1 MKSPMPFIR
10 MLAAL
15 APVEILI
22 VENSAHNWKETG
34 GPLHPSLDDIIAK
47 TAAFMRQHLDRSA
60 KH

>member
-1 MKSPMPFIR
+1 MKSPLPFVR
-10 MLAAL
+10 VLAAL

-34 GPLHPSLDDIIAK
+34 GPLHPSLDEIVAK
-47 TAAFMRQHLDRSA
+47 TAAFIKQQLDRST